1 MSYVYLVKVQASI
14 PYPWEREYRVEA
26 SNFSL
31 ALARGGKL
39 FRKEERL
46 RRKKITKVTASAE
59 RLMQTV

>member
-1 MSYVYLVKVQASI
+1 MSHIYLVRVRADI
-14 PYPWEREYRVEA
+14 PYPWEREYRVPA

-46 RRKKITKVTASAE
+46 HRKHIGKVTASAE
-59 RLMQTV
+59 RLMPV

>member
-1 MSYVYLVKVQASI
+1 MSYIYLVKIRAEI
-14 PYPWEREYRVEA
+14 PYPWEREYRVPA

-46 RRKKITKVTASAE
+46 KRKHIQKVCASAE
-59 RLMQTV
+59 RLIAVV